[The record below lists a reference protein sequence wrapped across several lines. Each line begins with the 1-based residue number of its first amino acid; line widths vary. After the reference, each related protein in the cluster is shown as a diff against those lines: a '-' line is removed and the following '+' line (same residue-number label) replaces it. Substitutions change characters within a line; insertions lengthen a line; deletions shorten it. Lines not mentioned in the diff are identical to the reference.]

1 MRWRA
6 AKRMSKR
13 RRRTRNQRDN
23 TVTAFGSAT
32 IGGIAAVALI
42 EDLRYFAEGSPESF
56 WSTWHIHPLSMF
68 VGSLAY
74 VAILYMLQCL
84 NDRDHAIEYLYPYVL
99 LVGFS
104 GVNLA
109 LRLNA
114 AWVALVAFACMGW
127 SFIQL
132 RSSRSQ
138 RSGSARG

>member
-1 MRWRA
+1 MRWRS
-6 AKRMSKR
+6 AKRMSAR
-13 RRRTRNQRDN
+13 RQRISNRRDN
-23 TVTAFGSAT
+23 TLIAFGSAA
-32 IGGIAAVALI
+32 IGGIASVALV

-56 WSTWHIHPLSMF
+56 LSTWHIHPLSMF

-74 VAILYMLQCL
+74 VAILYLLQIL
-84 NDRDHAIEYLYPYVL
+84 NDRDHAVEYLYPYVL

-114 AWVALVAFACMGW
+114 AWVALVAFASMGW
-127 SFIQL
+127 SVIQL

-138 RSGSARG
+138 RKGSARG

>member
-1 MRWRA
+1 LRWRS
-6 AKRMSKR
+6 AKRMTR
-13 RRRTRNQRDN
+13 RRKRTRNWGAN
-23 TVTAFGSAT
+23 TVTAFGSAA

-74 VAILYMLQCL
+74 VAILYLLQLL
-84 NDRDHAIEYLYPYVL
+84 NDRDHAVEYLYPYVL

-132 RSSRSQ
+132 R
-138 RSGSARG
+138 